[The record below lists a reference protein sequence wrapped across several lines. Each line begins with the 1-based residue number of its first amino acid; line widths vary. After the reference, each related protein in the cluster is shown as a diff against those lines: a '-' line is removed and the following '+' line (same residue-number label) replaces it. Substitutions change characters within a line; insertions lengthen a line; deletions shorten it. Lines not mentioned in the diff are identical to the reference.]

1 MIIYGAGTLG
11 IQLLRA
17 LNETGGY
24 KMVAFIDPNPSLAG
38 QLVHGVKV
46 LRPEKIGKV
55 IADENVKE
63 VLLATPSALRGERRL
78 ALKVLEAFPVV
89 VKTLPALEEIASGD
103 VQVSDLRPI
112 DVEDLLGRDPV
123 TPNLELLAANVQG
136 KVVMITGAGGSIGS
150 ELTRQLL
157 KLGPKTLVLFDLSEV
172 ALYDISMELDD
183 LKRRLQME
191 TEEVTA
197 VPTGLVAVLGS
208 VLDRKLV
215 TRTIQ
220 ERGVEVIYHA
230 AAYKHVPIVEANPFA
245 GLQNNTFGTLVV
257 AEAAKECGVE
267 RFVLVSS
274 DKAVRPTNI
283 MGASKRLAEQI
294 LQALAQERGTATI
307 FTMVRF
313 GNVLDSSGSVV
324 KLFRNQIKAGGPV
337 TVTHPDVIRY
347 FMSIPEAAQLVIQA
361 GTMAAGG
368 EVFVLEMGTPV
379 KIDDLAR
386 TMIRLSGLDVRDDK
400 HPDGDIAI
408 EYVGLR
414 PGEKLYEE
422 LLIGENTTG
431 TSHPRIFKNSEP
443 IVPYDDLIAVLERL
457 EDAIQRLDEAEMQD
471 LLRATVEGYVPAS
484 SGPSDRGQGR
494 MAARLAH
501 ASLEGM
507 PHVQPA
513 LWAVAMVAGCAGLS
527 ALLILILR
535 PILMRHLLAHPN
547 ARSSHQAPTP
557 QGAGLAVMASVF
569 AGCAV
574 GILVWAPEGEPTLFG
589 VLLAAAGLTLLGAI
603 DDAHTLSVWSRLL
616 GQLLAAIV
624 VVGLLPTE
632 FRLFPDLMPAGVE
645 DVLMVIGLMWFV
657 NAVNFLDGL
666 DWMTVAQVVPITLGV
681 VVLQAL
687 GAVPPTIGLLALA
700 LLGATL
706 GFAMFNKHPA
716 SIFLGDAGSLP
727 IGLCLAFMLIVV
739 AETNLAA
746 ALLLVALH
754 AGRRDADAVPP
765 HVGRRADFLG
775 APHAFLSARRG
786 SRIERAASDGAGVP
800 ALRSAC
806 DPRDRHRAGG
816 FAGRRS
822 RHARP
827 RPAGYRV

>member
-1 MIIYGAGTLG
+1 MRLAVWLIERPRWFKRALLIVNDLALLSLAIWVAYTLRLSRLYVPPSLDKWLLLIAAPLIGVAVFYMRGLYKLVTRFIGPEGTTRIYIAAIIAALLWAVAVLMMAVKDHPRSVIVIYALIAALLIRLSRQWAGAMLLAAAPEHKPVSFDERKPVIIYGAGTLG

-63 VLLATPSALRGERRL
+63 VLLATPSALRAERRL

-183 LKRRLQME
+183 LKHRLQME

-386 TMIRLSGLDVRDDK
+386 TMIRLSGLDVRSDK

-422 LLIGENTTG
+422 LLIGENTAG

-443 IVPYDDLIAVLERL
+443 IVPYDELIAVLERL

-471 LLRATVEGYVPAS
+471 LLRAAVEGYVPAS
-484 SGPSDRGQGR
+484 SGHPIAGKS
-494 MAARLAH
+494 
-501 ASLEGM
+501 EW
-507 PHVQPA
+507 QPA
-513 LWAVAMVAGCAGLS
+513 S
-527 ALLILILR
+527 R
-535 PILMRHLLAHPN
+535 
-547 ARSSHQAPTP
+547 
-557 QGAGLAVMASVF
+557 
-569 AGCAV
+569 
-574 GILVWAPEGEPTLFG
+574 TL
-589 VLLAAAGLTLLGAI
+589 
-603 DDAHTLSVWSRLL
+603 H
-616 GQLLAAIV
+616 
-624 VVGLLPTE
+624 
-632 FRLFPDLMPAGVE
+632 
-645 DVLMVIGLMWFV
+645 
-657 NAVNFLDGL
+657 
-666 DWMTVAQVVPITLGV
+666 
-681 VVLQAL
+681 
-687 GAVPPTIGLLALA
+687 
-700 LLGATL
+700 
-706 GFAMFNKHPA
+706 
-716 SIFLGDAGSLP
+716 
-727 IGLCLAFMLIVV
+727 
-739 AETNLAA
+739 
-746 ALLLVALH
+746 
-754 AGRRDADAVPP
+754 
-765 HVGRRADFLG
+765 
-775 APHAFLSARRG
+775 
-786 SRIERAASDGAGVP
+786 
-800 ALRSAC
+800 
-806 DPRDRHRAGG
+806 
-816 FAGRRS
+816 
-822 RHARP
+822 
-827 RPAGYRV
+827 

>member
-1 MIIYGAGTLG
+1 MRLAVWLIERPRWFKRALLMINDIVMLSIAVWAAYTLRLSQLYVPEGLDKWLVMAAAPVIGVVVFHMRGLYKLVTRFIGPEGTTRIYLAVIIAAVLWAVVVLMSGVKEHPRSAIVIYALIAALLIRLSRQWAGAVLLQAAPQHKPVSFDERKPVIIYGAGTIG

-24 KMVAFIDPNPSLAG
+24 KTVAFIDSNPSLAG

-63 VLLATPSALRGERRL
+63 VLLATPSALRGERRV
-78 ALKVLEAFPVV
+78 ALRALEAFPVV
-89 VKTLPALEEIASGD
+89 VKTLPALEEIASGH

-123 TPNLELLAANVQG
+123 IPNLELLAANVRG

-157 KLGPKTLVLFDLSEV
+157 KLGPKTLVLFELSEV
-172 ALYDISMELDD
+172 ALYEISMEIEE
-183 LKRRLQME
+183 LKRRLQKE
-191 TEEVTA
+191 TEAGRASPHDV
-197 VPTGLVAVLGS
+197 VAVLGS
-208 VLDRKLV
+208 VLDRKLAA
-215 TRTIQ
+215 RTIQ
-220 ERGVEVIYHA
+220 ELGVEVIYHA

-257 AEAAKECGVE
+257 AEVAKELGVE

-324 KLFRNQIKAGGPV
+324 RLFRSQIRAGGPV

-361 GTMAAGG
+361 GTMATGG

-386 TMIRLSGLDVRDDK
+386 TMIRLSGLELRDET

-414 PGEKLYEE
+414 RGEKLYEE

-443 IVPYDDLIAVLERL
+443 IVPFEDLAAVLERL
-457 EDAIQRLDEAEMQD
+457 EDAIHRLDEAEMQE

-484 SGPSDRGQGR
+484 SGHPI
-494 MAARLAH
+494 
-501 ASLEGM
+501 
-507 PHVQPA
+507 
-513 LWAVAMVAGCAGLS
+513 AGK
-527 ALLILILR
+527 
-535 PILMRHLLAHPN
+535 
-547 ARSSHQAPTP
+547 
-557 QGAGLAVMASVF
+557 
-569 AGCAV
+569 
-574 GILVWAPEGEPTLFG
+574 GEWL
-589 VLLAAAGLTLLGAI
+589 
-603 DDAHTLSVWSRLL
+603 
-616 GQLLAAIV
+616 
-624 VVGLLPTE
+624 
-632 FRLFPDLMPAGVE
+632 
-645 DVLMVIGLMWFV
+645 
-657 NAVNFLDGL
+657 
-666 DWMTVAQVVPITLGV
+666 
-681 VVLQAL
+681 
-687 GAVPPTIGLLALA
+687 
-700 LLGATL
+700 
-706 GFAMFNKHPA
+706 PA
-716 SIFLGDAGSLP
+716 SR
-727 IGLCLAFMLIVV
+727 
-739 AETNLAA
+739 T
-746 ALLLVALH
+746 LH
-754 AGRRDADAVPP
+754 
-765 HVGRRADFLG
+765 
-775 APHAFLSARRG
+775 
-786 SRIERAASDGAGVP
+786 
-800 ALRSAC
+800 
-806 DPRDRHRAGG
+806 
-816 FAGRRS
+816 
-822 RHARP
+822 
-827 RPAGYRV
+827 